1 MGEEQLLELASEF
14 LKTPKG
20 KKLLGEEINIDEIT
34 NRISFLSKK
43 YDINLDTLL
52 FPDDEEE
59 TDKDLSREERRA
71 ARRQERRDK
80 RQQRKEDREARRKRR
95 KAEIKSLQDQLKS
108 EIPINETF
116 TINGRLFDKITGDV
130 LKGAKVQLGVNTE
143 TKIEVENPLNLD
155 NKLIN
160 NLPDFN
166 ISNAVYIPIGTPT
179 KTDKNGYYFLKANI
193 PIIPKNQK
201 TPLNLA
207 LLFSKSGFL
216 PSTTPIINGDKTIKS
231 NLSATS
237 LTNIKEASE
246 KISEEYNEIIDNSQ
260 ELVAAIG
267 LEIFDK
273 VLSAR
278 KIQINKLVDTIKT
291 KLIPLA
297 VGLLIAFGISKLTEK
312 NRKTCPSKAE
322 LDNVVRQR
330 NRVVRQLNQ
339 IYLTIITNT
348 ALAGA
353 FVALANSL
361 KGVRL
366 TMDNLPAPQAVGI
379 PPAKDF
385 GGLIFSQPYSF
396 TAKIQDL
403 NDKLEKFEEQ
413 NKEMTRAT
421 LVALVFLIAGA
432 ATVILLLKTIDSMT
446 QECIEESGEWVLTSG
461 NGENGPPLTPPPT
474 PESPY
479 TDSDGNVW
487 AWDNNSNIELELIN
501 QELLDLSEE
510 QTDDGNPVINNI
522 NGFVLSVE
530 TDNKNLVGTLKRR
543 FAVAKDSRGIT
554 LLKGNPSFSSS
565 DQILIDE
572 LVFYIQQNNLK
583 AN

>member
-179 KTDKNGYYFLKANI
+179 KTDKNGYYSLKANI

-348 ALAGA
+348 ALPGA